1 MCCCPQLRHKNVLQK
16 KQLIAIENIKVVGR
30 CPAPH
35 GTDTLGP
42 TNTWVTHLK
51 YRNYR
56 NFGLILVKI
65 K

>member
-1 MCCCPQLRHKNVLQK
+1 VLQK